1 MNTMTYIFDTLDFAN
16 RLKAA
21 GLDPKVAEVH
31 SELQAELQT
40 KMLDELEKNQEI
52 SEQTLSTKA
61 DVNILRADLNATKAE
76 LKSDLNALELRLDA
90 KFESLR
96 SDMLVKLGGGITIL
110 GVLVTV
116 LHYAH

>member
-1 MNTMTYIFDTLDFAN
+1 MTTITYIFDILDFAN

-21 GLDPKVAEVH
+21 GLDSKVAEVH

-52 SEQTLSTKA
+52 AEQTLATKA
-61 DVNILRADLNATKAE
+61 DMNILRAE

-90 KFESLR
+90 KIESLR
-96 SDMLVKLGGGITIL
+96 SDILLKLGGIMAGGITIL
-110 GVLVTV
+110 GVLMTV